1 MFEYFSVCLILHS
14 ILVCQIRIK
23 DRKTYHNPI
32 RPQKHA
38 SMPQP
43 TWTPVGGSGVLI
55 SIYALSFLFSFFLST
70 LYALVYGLMIT
81 SFSGSLENGC
91 DVFYSNEC
99 FPFYSQNLQR
109 HIEFSC
115 TYDIGNSLTW
125 FGT

>member
-32 RPQKHA
+32 RPQKQA

-55 SIYALSFLFSFFLST
+55 SIYALFSFLDHLKMDAMF
-70 LYALVYGLMIT
+70 
-81 SFSGSLENGC
+81 
-91 DVFYSNEC
+91 FYSNEC
-99 FPFYSQNLQR
+99 FLFYSQNLQR
-109 HIEFSC
+109 HTEFSC